1 MVNKHQKKKKIKSEK
16 RPEIDIK
23 IFQKKKYRNY
33 VSI

>member
-23 IFQKKKYRNY
+23 IFPKKKNKNY
-33 VSI
+33 LSI